1 MPSCRSSD
9 LVSGQEKRSEV
20 QTAFLSEYSSD
31 NDNNRSMRTRT
42 GGKTEESTPAVHE
55 WRNRNVRLQKVKQN
69 LITEKSSFDAAEG
82 KYTFQVA
89 KTATKTDVRKAVEQ
103 LFEVKVVAVN
113 TVNYD
118 GKKKRQRY
126 VEGTTPAYKKAVVT
140 IDTEG
145 KDVSYLGKGG
155 KAAKS
160 DKKYKTAI
168 EEFGI
173 GQ

>member
-1 MPSCRSSD
+1 MSKLAQDIIIKPIIS
-9 LVSGQEKRSEV
+9 
-20 QTAFLSEYSSD
+20 
-31 NDNNRSMRTRT
+31 
-42 GGKTEESTPAVHE
+42 
-55 WRNRNVRLQKVKQN
+55 
-69 LITEKSSFDAAEG
+69 EKSSYDTAIG
-82 KYTFQVA
+82 KYTFEVA

-103 LFEVKVVAVN
+103 LFGVKVVSVN

-126 VEGTTPAYKKAVVT
+126 VEGTTPSFKKAVVT
-140 IDTEG
+140 IDMEA